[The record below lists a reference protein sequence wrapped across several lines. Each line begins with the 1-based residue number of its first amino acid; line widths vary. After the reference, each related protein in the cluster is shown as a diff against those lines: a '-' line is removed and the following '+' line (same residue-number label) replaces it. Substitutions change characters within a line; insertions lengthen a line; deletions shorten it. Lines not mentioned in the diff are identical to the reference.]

1 MEKIF
6 DNLFPINRS
15 IMGKGYNNSLK
26 ILNNL
31 IPTRNI
37 KFNSGTK
44 AFDWKIPD
52 EWIIEDAYIITPNG
66 KKICEFKKNN
76 LHLVSYSKN
85 VKKNIKFS
93 ELKKKLFYIK
103 KNPNAIPYVTSYY
116 KRDWGFCI
124 SYKDYKKLSR
134 KGNYK
139 VVIKSKF
146 KKGKLVVGEALIKG
160 KTKNEILFTSYL
172 CHPSM
177 ANNELSGPI
186 MLGYL
191 YNFLKKRKRIYNHS
205 IRFLINPETIGT
217 IAYLSKN
224 YKILKKRVKAGY
236 VLTCVGDNGKFHY
249 KETIEGNSVTDIV
262 VRDVLKKYKHKILK
276 YSPFGSDERQYNSSG
291 IKIPIGSLMRTPY
304 GQFKEYHTSLDN
316 KKLINFK
323 KMREMILVYT
333 KIFDKLDSDFII
345 KPKVNMGEP
354 FLSKYNLYRTLSS
367 YNFHKSDVNS
377 VEEKIFIIL
386 SRLKSET
393 SYIKLLYDTKI
404 KKNIFNKVL
413 KILKQK
419 KIIDY

>member
-1 MEKIF
+1 MNNICNIKHMEKIF

-177 ANNELSGPI
+177 ANTYI
-186 MLGYL
+186 
-191 YNFLKKRKRIYNHS
+191 
-205 IRFLINPETIGT
+205 
-217 IAYLSKN
+217 
-224 YKILKKRVKAGY
+224 
-236 VLTCVGDNGKFHY
+236 
-249 KETIEGNSVTDIV
+249 
-262 VRDVLKKYKHKILK
+262 
-276 YSPFGSDERQYNSSG
+276 
-291 IKIPIGSLMRTPY
+291 
-304 GQFKEYHTSLDN
+304 
-316 KKLINFK
+316 
-323 KMREMILVYT
+323 
-333 KIFDKLDSDFII
+333 IF
-345 KPKVNMGEP
+345 
-354 FLSKYNLYRTLSS
+354 
-367 YNFHKSDVNS
+367 
-377 VEEKIFIIL
+377 
-386 SRLKSET
+386 
-393 SYIKLLYDTKI
+393 
-404 KKNIFNKVL
+404 
-413 KILKQK
+413 
-419 KIIDY
+419 